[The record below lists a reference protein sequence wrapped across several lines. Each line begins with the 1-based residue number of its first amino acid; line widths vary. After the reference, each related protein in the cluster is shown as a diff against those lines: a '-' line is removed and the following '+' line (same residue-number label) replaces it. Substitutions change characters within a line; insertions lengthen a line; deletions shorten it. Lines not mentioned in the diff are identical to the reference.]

1 LEKGDEVKETTG
13 WRSVRVLLA
22 IGVVLALGLP
32 ATAHAQ
38 LSWASK
44 DGKSVFKVGLLGQLQ
59 AEALDAAGSGGAAK
73 NLYLRRARILLNYDF
88 GGNLSVFLE
97 TDSPNL
103 GKAGADG
110 TKNTGDIYIQDLV
123 VSYKVRKE
131 LIVDGGMILPALSYN
146 HAQSAATLMP
156 VDYGAYTFSSGG
168 ALGARVGRDYG
179 LQARGYALEDHLEY
193 RLGVFQG
200 ARGAGAT
207 NDFRISG
214 RVMYQLFTPQTGL
227 FYRGTSLGKTRT
239 LSFGASFDLQEDY
252 SSFSGDVFFDQ
263 PLGGGNGLT
272 LKAELATLDGD
283 DFLAALPEQTNLLV
297 EGGFYFAAAKLMP
310 FAQYASQDFDSE
322 TRVDEERFSV
332 GVGFFPRGHGHNVKL
347 SWGQIRP
354 DRGESRDQWLLQ
366 WQVFLF

>member
-1 LEKGDEVKETTG
+1 MKTTG
-13 WRSVRVLLA
+13 RRRRNVLVA
-22 IGVVLALGLP
+22 VGLALAVGLTT
-32 ATAHAQ
+32 TAEAQ
-38 LSWASK
+38 LAWASK

-59 AEALDAAGSGGAAK
+59 AESIDSVGSSEQAK
-73 NLYLRRARILLNYDF
+73 NLFLRRARILLNYDF
-88 GGNLSVFLE
+88 GDNLAVFLE

-110 TKNTGDIYIQDLV
+110 TKNTGDVYIQDFV
-123 VSYKVRKE
+123 VSYRFHKALTLE
-131 LIVDGGMILPALSYN
+131 GGMILPALSYN

-156 VDYGAYTFSSGG
+156 VDYGAYTFSSGVV
-168 ALGARVGRDYG
+168 LDARVGRDYG

-207 NDFRISG
+207 NDLRVTG

-239 LSFGASFDLQEDY
+239 LSFGASFDVQEDY

-272 LKAELATLDGD
+272 LKAELATLDGG
-283 DFLAALPEQTNLLV
+283 DFLTALPEQTNLLV
-297 EGGFYFAAAKLMP
+297 EGGFYFAGAKLMP

-322 TRVDEERFSV
+322 SRVDEERFSV
-332 GVGFFPRGHGHNVKL
+332 GVGFFPRGHGHNLKL

>member
-1 LEKGDEVKETTG
+1 MGDVMNRTTG
-13 WRSVRVLLA
+13 CRRGKLLVA
-22 IGVVLALGLP
+22 VGLALATGL
-32 ATAHAQ
+32 AGTAEAQ

-44 DGKSVFKVGLLGQLQ
+44 DGKSVFKVGLLGQLH
-59 AEALDAAGSGGAAK
+59 AEAVDAAGSGGAAK

-88 GGNLSVFLE
+88 GDDLSVFLE

-110 TKNTGDIYIQDLV
+110 TKSTGDVFIQDLV
-123 VSYKVRKE
+123 VSYKIRKE
-131 LIVDGGMILPALSYN
+131 LIVEGGMILPAISYN
-146 HAQSAATLMP
+146 HAQSAASMLA
-156 VDYGAYTFSSGG
+156 VDYGAFTFTSSG

-179 LQARGYALEDHLEY
+179 LQARGYALGDHLEY
-193 RLGVFQG
+193 RVGVFQG
-200 ARGAGAT
+200 ARGPGAT
-207 NDFRISG
+207 NDLRVTG
-214 RVMYQLFTPQTGL
+214 RLMYQLFTPQTAL

-239 LSFGASFDLQEDY
+239 LSFGASFDVQEDY

-272 LKAELATLDGD
+272 LKGEVSKLDGD
-283 DFLAALPEQTNLLV
+283 DFLAALPEQTDLLV
-297 EGGFYFAAAKLMP
+297 EGGLYLAAAKLMP
-310 FAQYASQDFDSE
+310 FVQYASQDFDAE

-332 GVGFFPRGHGHNVKL
+332 GVGFFPRGHGHNLKL

-354 DRGESRDQWLLQ
+354 DGGASRDQWLLQ

>member
-1 LEKGDEVKETTG
+1 MKETTQ
-13 WRSVRVLLA
+13 RRTVRLMLT

-32 ATAHAQ
+32 ATAEAQ

-44 DGKSVFKVGLLGQLQ
+44 DGKSAFKVGLLGQLQ
-59 AEALDAAGSGGAAK
+59 AESIEAGASGDEAK
-73 NLYLRRARILLNYDF
+73 NLFLRRARILLNYDF

-110 TKNTGDIYIQDLV
+110 TKNTGDMYIQDFV
-123 VSYKVRKE
+123 VSYKVHKA
-131 LIVDGGMILPALSYN
+131 LTVDGGMILPALSYN
-146 HAQSAATLMP
+146 HAQSAASLLA

-179 LQARGYALEDHLEY
+179 LQARGYALEDHLEC

-200 ARGAGAT
+200 ARGAGAA
-207 NDFRISG
+207 NDLRVAG

-239 LSFGASFDLQEDY
+239 LSFGASFDVQDDY
-252 SSFSGDVFFDQ
+252 RSFSGDVFFDQ

-272 LKAELATLDGD
+272 LKAELANVDGG
-283 DFLAALPEQTNLLV
+283 DFLLVLPEQTNLLV
-297 EGGFYFAAAKLMP
+297 EGGFYFSKVKLMP
-310 FAQYASQDFDSE
+310 FFQYASQDFDSAA
-322 TRVDEERFSV
+322 RVDEERLSV
-332 GVGFFPRGHGHNVKL
+332 GVGFFPRGHGHNLKL

-354 DRGESRDQWLLQ
+354 DHGESREQWLLQ

>member
-1 LEKGDEVKETTG
+1 VKETTG
-13 WRSVRVLLA
+13 RRIVRLLLT
-22 IGVVLALGLP
+22 IGVALVVGLP

-59 AEALDAAGSGGAAK
+59 AESLETGASGDEAK
-73 NLYLRRARILLNYDF
+73 NLFLRRARILLSYDF

-110 TKNTGDIYIQDLV
+110 TKNTGDMYIQDFV
-123 VSYKVRKE
+123 VSYKVHKA
-131 LIVDGGMILPALSYN
+131 LTVDGGMILPALSYN
-146 HAQSAATLMP
+146 HAQSAASLLA

-179 LQARGYALEDHLEY
+179 LQARGYVLEDHLEY

-200 ARGAGAT
+200 ARGAGAA
-207 NDFRISG
+207 NDLRVSG
-214 RVMYQLFTPQTGL
+214 RAMYQLFTPQTGL

-239 LSFGASFDLQEDY
+239 LSFGASFDVQDDY
-252 SSFSGDVFFDQ
+252 RSFSGDVFFDQ

-272 LKAELATLDGD
+272 LKAEYAMVDGG
-283 DFLAALPEQTNLLV
+283 DFLPALPEQGNLLV
-297 EGGFYFAAAKLMP
+297 EGGFYFSKAKLMP
-310 FAQYASQDFDSE
+310 FVQYASQDFDSAA
-322 TRVDEERFSV
+322 RVDEERLSV